1 MKSANT
7 TKSRTTKT
15 TPAPAKRATA
25 PAKAP
30 ALLTK
35 PNRET
40 TPLPAA
46 VSAPKTGSV
55 KTSAPL
61 SARAV
66 VPASAPAITPEEI
79 ARRAYAIWEAQG
91 RPAGK
96 EREHWLLA
104 ETQLKTSQSFS
115 E

>member
-1 MKSANT
+1 MKS
-7 TKSRTTKT
+7 TKT
-15 TPAPAKRATA
+15 NKAKMTQTIPAPAKRTTA

-30 ALLTK
+30 E
-35 PNRET
+35 PMT
-40 TPLPAA
+40 TPARATTPVPAA
-46 VSAPKTGSV
+46 VSTPKTSRIT
-55 KTSAPL
+55 TSEPKPSRVATT
-61 SARAV
+61 
-66 VPASAPAITPEEI
+66 ASATAITPEEI

-96 EREHWLLA
+96 ETEHWLQA